1 MKHFRRTESNAYSQE
16 SWGCKM
22 ALPRAV
28 RDELGP
34 APMPTASPIIFIV
47 DDDISVR
54 ESLELLIQ
62 NEGWQPK
69 TFASAQEFLGCPRAS
84 VPSCLVLDVSLPGLD
99 GLELQKRLAVERTDM
114 PIIFITGYG
123 DVPKTVQAMKRGAVE
138 FLTKPFNDEVLLTAV
153 RQALER
159 SRLALAQETEMQE
172 LRDRYASLTPRER
185 EVMALV
191 VSGLLNKQV
200 GGELGIS
207 EITVKAHRGQVM
219 QKMKANSVADLV
231 KMSERLQ
238 HTAAT
243 PENVRLEERT
253 RIAQELHD
261 TLLQT
266 FLSAS
271 MQLGVAVDAVPEES
285 AVKPRLDRVL
295 QIMSRGIEEGRS
307 TIQGLRSSDSAARDL
322 VMALSGVEQELSY
335 RPDIDFRVNVAG
347 RQQPLNPLIQQEI
360 YRIGREALLNAFCH
374 SRAKRVE
381 LELEY
386 GDGELQMRVR
396 DNGIGI
402 DPQVLRDGR
411 KGHWGLAG
419 LRERAARIGGQL
431 KISSSPTHGT
441 EVRLSIPSD
450 VAFHFS
456 ATENS
461 A

>member
-1 MKHFRRTESNAYSQE
+1 MSAITLAHEVGSPS
-16 SWGCKM
+16 M
-22 ALPRAV
+22 A
-28 RDELGP
+28 P
-34 APMPTASPIIFIV
+34 AKPIVFVV
-47 DDDISVR
+47 DDDVSVR

-69 TFASAQEFLGCPRAS
+69 TFASAQEFLDCPRAV
-84 VPSCLVLDVSLPGLD
+84 VPNCLLLDISLPGMNGLD
-99 GLELQKRLAVERTDM
+99 LQKRIAIERTDL
-114 PIIFITGYG
+114 PIIFITGSA
-123 DVPKTVQAMKRGAVE
+123 DVPKSVQAMKAGAVE
-138 FLTKPFNDEVLLTAV
+138 FLTKPFNDEVLLTAI

-159 SRLALAQETEMQE
+159 SRLALAQEAEMRE
-172 LRDRYASLTPRER
+172 LRGRYASLTPRER

-200 GGELGIS
+200 GGKLGIS

-231 KMSERLQ
+231 KMAERLQ
-238 HTAAT
+238 HIAAT

-271 MQLGVAVDAVPEES
+271 MQLGVAVEAVPEES
-285 AVKPRLDRVL
+285 AVRPRLDRVL

-307 TIQGLRSSDSAARDL
+307 TIRGLRPSDSAARDL
-322 VMALSGVEQELSY
+322 VIALSGVEQELSC
-335 RPDIDFRVNVAG
+335 RPDIDFRVHVAG

-374 SRAKRVE
+374 SGAKRVE
-381 LELEY
+381 VELEFA
-386 GDGELQMRVR
+386 DQSLQMRVR
-396 DNGIGI
+396 DNGTGI
-402 DPQVLRDGR
+402 DPQVLRNGR
-411 KGHWGLAG
+411 EGHWGLAG
-419 LRERAARIGGQL
+419 MHERAARIGGLL
-431 KISSSPTHGT
+431 KISTSPSNGT
-441 EVRLSIPSD
+441 EVRLTIASGI
-450 VAFHFS
+450 AFQFS